1 MAKEFLLAP
10 YLKLLEV
17 QGHKMQ
23 PGLFRD
29 RVQIQHRTVV
39 HKATGVDETWVI
51 VETRAARVIVLD
63 PRARAEYAQITSEV
77 THIVEFHGHVTLE
90 IRTDR
95 LVWMTGGSS
104 VLELADPP
112 RYTTGRAN
120 CTRVAVREV
129 V

>member
-1 MAKEFLLAP
+1 ML
-10 YLKLLEV
+10 
-17 QGHKMQ
+17 

-29 RVQIQHRTVV
+29 RVQIQHRTMSP
-39 HKATGVDETWVI
+39 KATGIDETWAN

-63 PRARAEYAQITSEV
+63 PRARAEYAQIRSEV
-77 THIVEFHGHVTLE
+77 THVVEFHGRVTMA
-90 IRTDR
+90 IGDDR

-120 CTRVAVREV
+120 LTRVAVREV